1 MCLTGSKKLQ
11 TRRNNGSHNHENC
24 NLINNVFRR
33 KAMLRVEFC
42 TNISQA
48 RNGLPMKLPFTS
60 CSGIHADEKSHR
72 PENWEQTGPARDLTE
87 PPNSSEKLWL
97 SHYLQLQRCPEPRLS
112 SLYSLTLCDFLFQVL
127 SPHLFALRDSLL
139 NSEHSQQPV
148 ARISRDILPALQK
161 ISCLGL
167 SSCQF
172 NPALPGSRTR
182 RDAGRGTPT
191 SPSPT
196 CGSGR
201 IFY

>member
-1 MCLTGSKKLQ
+1 MFFEERQCCAWNFAPTFLKQETGCLWSYLSLLVLGYMQ
-11 TRRNNGSHNHENC
+11 M
-24 NLINNVFRR
+24 R
-33 KAMLRVEFC
+33 KATGLKTESKQGQPETWRSPQ
-42 TNISQA
+42 TAA
-48 RNGLPMKLPFTS
+48 RNFGFLIINYS
-60 CSGIHADEKSHR
+60 
-72 PENWEQTGPARDLTE
+72 
-87 PPNSSEKLWL
+87 
-97 SHYLQLQRCPEPRLS
+97 QLQRCPEPRLS

-139 NSEHSQQPV
+139 NSEHSQHPV

-172 NPALPGSRTR
+172 NPELPGSHTR